1 MLVLETTELFIL
13 YMSLLFIRMPVFL
26 FSSTSPMSPSLFLPI
41 PHPCHPLYSFLYLT
55 HVTLSISFL
64 YLTHITLSIPSY
76 TSPMSPSL
84 FLPLPHPCHPLF
96 LHLPHPCH
104 PLYSFLYLTHVTLSI
119 PSSTSPISPSLF
131 LSPFLLNSKISLRL
145 THSIT
150 MDNGVNKYS

>member
-26 FSSTSPMSPSLFLPI
+26 FSSTTPMSPSLFLPI
-41 PHPCHPLYSFLYLT
+41 PHPCQHLYSFIYLT
-55 HVTLSISFL
+55 HVTLSI
-64 YLTHITLSIPSY
+64 PSS

-84 FLPLPHPCHPLF
+84 FLPLH
-96 LHLPHPCH
+96 HPCH

>member
-41 PHPCHPLYSFLYLT
+41 PHPCHPLYFLSLPHRYHPLSSFLYLT
-55 HVTLSISFL
+55 YV
-64 YLTHITLSIPSY
+64 TLSIPSS

-84 FLPLPHPCHPLF
+84 FLP
-96 LHLPHPCH
+96 LPHPCH

-145 THSIT
+145 TQSIT